1 MERKLSMKPRTIVPI
16 AGLALL
22 LLLPIF
28 VREGFYLDLLL
39 FTFMY
44 AAMSVGW
51 DIMGGL
57 AGYVS
62 LGHVGFFGL
71 GSYLAGL
78 LVVHFGIPVFV
89 SAPVVGIVAGIVGAG
104 LGWVSLR
111 ARGTSFVIVTLTFTY
126 VIQLVAL
133 NLRGITGGSSGLY
146 LPLLDLPGDLVI
158 VPFYY
163 SMLILLVVAILVSI
177 VIRRSKFGLGLVA
190 IREEEGKAD
199 GSGVN
204 TSLYKILAFA
214 ISVSF
219 AGAAGALHAQ
229 YLNYIDP
236 DLAFELIITL
246 NLIIMCLVGS
256 RGTLWGPVLGAF
268 IIMPL
273 SQYLIYLIP
282 SQIAGQ
288 VHLIALGAI
297 LVLVVMFMPDGIIT
311 SWMRWRS
318 RGDAARPGDAVA
330 EPVAGGAA

>member
-1 MERKLSMKPRTIVPI
+1 MRARRI
-16 AGLALL
+16 APLIALALFL
-22 LLLPIF
+22 ALPVF

-51 DIMGGL
+51 DIMGGY

-71 GSYLAGL
+71 GSYVAGL
-78 LVVHFGIPVFV
+78 LLVHFGISVFV
-89 SAPVVGIVAGIVGAG
+89 SAAFVGLFTALVGAG

-133 NLRGITGGSSGLY
+133 NWRGLTGGSAGLY
-146 LPLLDLPGDLVI
+146 LPLLDLPGELVI
-158 VPFYY
+158 LPFYY
-163 SMLILLVVAILVSI
+163 SMLVLLVVAILVSI
-177 VIRRSKFGLGLVA
+177 AIRRSKFGLGLIA

-229 YLNYIDP
+229 YLNYVDP

-246 NLIIMCLVGS
+246 NLIIMSLVGS
-256 RGTLWGPVLGAF
+256 RGTVWGPVLGAF
-268 IIMPL
+268 LIMPL
-273 SQYLIYLIP
+273 SQYLIYLTP
-282 SQIAGQ
+282 SSIAGQ
-288 VHLIALGAI
+288 VHLVALGVV

-311 SWMRWRS
+311 TWNTWRGG
-318 RGDAARPGDAVA
+318 RGKTPSADG
-330 EPVAGGAA
+330 AGERLSGVTS

>member
-1 MERKLSMKPRTIVPI
+1 MSANKI
-16 AGLALL
+16 APLLLLALL
-22 LLLPIF
+22 LALPIF

-51 DIMGGL
+51 NIMGGF

-78 LVVHFGIPVFV
+78 LVVHFGIPVFL
-89 SAPVVGIVAGIVGAG
+89 SAPFIGLVVAVAGAG
-104 LGWVSLR
+104 LGWISLR

-126 VIQLVAL
+126 MIQLIAL
-133 NLRGITGGSSGLY
+133 NWRDLTGGSTGLY

-163 SMLILLVVAILVSI
+163 SMLILLVVAIAVSI
-177 VIRRSKFGLGLVA
+177 FIRRTKFGLGLIA

-204 TSLYKILAFA
+204 TSFYKILAFA

-219 AGAAGALHAQ
+219 AGVAGALHAQ

-246 NLIIMCLVGS
+246 NLIIMTLVGS
-256 RGTLWGPVLGAF
+256 RGTIWGPVLGAF

-273 SQYLIYLIP
+273 SQYLIYLVP
-282 SQIAGQ
+282 TGIAGQ
-288 VHLIALGAI
+288 VHLIALGLV
-297 LVLVVMFMPDGIIT
+297 LVLVVMYMPEGIIT
-311 SWMRWRS
+311 SWETWWRD
-318 RGDAARPGDAVA
+318 RQGPK
-330 EPVAGGAA
+330 PVDGVEQVSGASS

>member
-1 MERKLSMKPRTIVPI
+1 MTPMQSRRFAPLI
-16 AGLALL
+16 ALAVFALL
-22 LLLPIF
+22 PLVL
-28 VREGFYLDLLL
+28 REGFYLDLLL

-51 DIMGGL
+51 DIMGGY

-71 GSYLAGL
+71 GSYVAGL
-78 LVVHFGIPVFV
+78 LVVHFGIPVFL
-89 SAPVVGIVAGIVGAG
+89 SAPFVGLLAAVVGAG

-126 VIQLVAL
+126 VVQLLAL
-133 NLRGITGGSSGLY
+133 NLRGLTGGSSGLY
-146 LPLLDLPGDLVI
+146 LPLLNLPADLVI
-158 VPFYY
+158 LPFYY
-163 SMLILLVVAILVSI
+163 SMLGLLVVAILVSI
-177 VIRRSKFGLGLVA
+177 AIRRSKFGLGLIA

-229 YLNYIDP
+229 YLNYVDP

-246 NLIIMCLVGS
+246 NLIIMSLVGS
-256 RGTLWGPVLGAF
+256 RGTVWGPVLGAF
-268 IIMPL
+268 ILQPL
-273 SQYLIYLIP
+273 SQYLIYLTP

-288 VHLIALGAI
+288 VHLIALGVI

-311 SWMRWRS
+311 TYGTWRRGRAKS
-318 RGDAARPGDAVA
+318 RPADPERARLPGEAV
-330 EPVAGGAA
+330 

>member
-1 MERKLSMKPRTIVPI
+1 MKIRTLAPWL
-16 AGLALL
+16 GLALFAV
-22 LLLPIF
+22 LPIF
-28 VREGFYLDLLL
+28 VHEGFYLDLLL

-51 DIMGGL
+51 NIMGGF

-78 LVVHFGIPVFV
+78 MVVHWGIPVFV
-89 SAPVVGIVAGIVGAG
+89 SAPFVGLLTAVAGAG
-104 LGWVSLR
+104 LGWISIR

-126 VIQLVAL
+126 IIQLIAL
-133 NLRGITGGSSGLY
+133 NWRGLTGGSTGLY

-163 SMLILLVVAILVSI
+163 SMLILLVVAIAVSI
-177 VIRRSKFGLGLVA
+177 LIRGTKFGLGLVA

-219 AGAAGALHAQ
+219 AGVAGALHAQ

-246 NLIIMCLVGS
+246 NLVIMSLVGS
-256 RGTLWGPVLGAF
+256 RGTIWGPVLGAF
-268 IIMPL
+268 ILQPL
-273 SQYLIYLIP
+273 SSYLIYLVP
-282 SQIAGQ
+282 SGIAGQ
-288 VHLIALGAI
+288 IHLVALGVI
-297 LVLVVMFMPDGIIT
+297 LVLVVMFLPDGIIT
-311 SWMRWRS
+311 SWEKWRRD
-318 RGDAARPGDAVA
+318 RGPASPTDGTALP
-330 EPVAGGAA
+330 AGTAS

>member
-1 MERKLSMKPRTIVPI
+1 MRTRMI
-16 AGLALL
+16 APLLALVL
-22 LLLPIF
+22 FVALPIF

-51 DIMGGL
+51 DIMGGY

-71 GSYLAGL
+71 GSYTAGL

-89 SAPVVGIVAGIVGAG
+89 SAPFVGLFVAIAGAG
-104 LGWVSLR
+104 LGWISLR

-133 NLRGITGGSSGLY
+133 NWRSLTGGSAGLY
-146 LPLLDLPGDLVI
+146 LPLLDLPGELVI
-158 VPFYY
+158 LPFYY

-177 VIRRSKFGLGLVA
+177 AIRRSKFGLGLIA

-219 AGAAGALHAQ
+219 AGVAGALHAQ

-246 NLIIMCLVGS
+246 NLIIMSLVGS
-256 RGTLWGPVLGAF
+256 RGTVWGPVLGAF
-268 IIMPL
+268 IVMPL
-273 SQYLIYLIP
+273 SQYLIYLLP
-282 SQIAGQ
+282 SGIAGQ
-288 VHLIALGAI
+288 VHLVALGVV
-297 LVLVVMFMPDGIIT
+297 LVLIVMFMPDGIIT
-311 SWMRWRS
+311 TYQTWRQ
-318 RGDAARPGDAVA
+318 RRR
-330 EPVAGGAA
+330 AGGSADASDTRVPGAAG

>member
-1 MERKLSMKPRTIVPI
+1 MHIRRI
-16 AGLALL
+16 APLVALALFVV
-22 LLLPIF
+22 LPVF

-51 DIMGGL
+51 NIMGGY

-62 LGHVGFFGL
+62 LGHVGFFGF
-71 GSYLAGL
+71 GSYVAGL

-89 SAPVVGIVAGIVGAG
+89 SAPFVGLLAAVAGAG
-104 LGWVSLR
+104 LGWISLR

-133 NLRGITGGSSGLY
+133 NWRELTGGSAGLY

-158 VPFYY
+158 MPFYY

-219 AGAAGALHAQ
+219 AGVAGALHAQ

-256 RGTLWGPVLGAF
+256 RERSGVRCSGR
-268 IIMPL
+268 
-273 SQYLIYLIP
+273 S
-282 SQIAGQ
+282 S
-288 VHLIALGAI
+288 
-297 LVLVVMFMPDGIIT
+297 
-311 SWMRWRS
+311 SSRS
-318 RGDAARPGDAVA
+318 RSTSSTGFRRGSPARSTWSRWASCSSSW
-330 EPVAGGAA
+330 

>member
-1 MERKLSMKPRTIVPI
+1 MRKI
-16 AGLALL
+16 APLLALGL
-22 LLLPIF
+22 FALLPLL
-28 VREGFYLDLLL
+28 VHEGFYLDLLL

-51 DIMGGL
+51 NIMGGY

-71 GSYLAGL
+71 GSYIAGL
-78 LVVHFGIPVFV
+78 LVVHYGIPVFL
-89 SAPVVGIVAGIVGAG
+89 SAPFVGLLAAIVGAG
-104 LGWVSLR
+104 LGWISLR

-126 VIQLVAL
+126 VVQLMAL

-146 LPLLDLPGDLVI
+146 LPLLDLPADVVI
-158 VPFYY
+158 LPFYY
-163 SMLILLVVAILVSI
+163 SMLALLVVAILVTI
-177 VIRRSKFGLGLVA
+177 AIRRSKFGLGLVA

-229 YLNYIDP
+229 YLNYVDP

-246 NLIIMCLVGS
+246 NLVIMCLVGS
-256 RGTLWGPVLGAF
+256 RGTVWGPVLGAF
-268 IIMPL
+268 ILQPL
-273 SQYLIYLIP
+273 SQYLIYVTP

-288 VHLIALGAI
+288 VHLVALGVI

-311 SWMRWRS
+311 TYGTWRS
-318 RGDAARPGDAVA
+318 GRNKARPADP
-330 EPVAGGAA
+330 EPVRLPGEVA

>member
-1 MERKLSMKPRTIVPI
+1 MKLRTVFPMVML
-16 AGLALL
+16 GLFLV
-22 LLLPIF
+22 LPIV

-71 GSYLAGL
+71 GSYVAGL
-78 LVVHFGIPVFV
+78 LVVHFGIPVFL
-89 SAPVVGIVAGIVGAG
+89 SAPFVGILAGIVGAG
-104 LGWVSLR
+104 LGWISLR

-133 NLRGITGGSSGLY
+133 NLRDITGGSSGLY
-146 LPLLDLPGDLVI
+146 LPLLTLPADVVI
-158 VPFYY
+158 LPFYY
-163 SMLILLVVAILVSI
+163 AMLVLLVVAILVSLA
-177 VIRRSKFGLGLVA
+177 IRRSKFGLGLVA

-219 AGAAGALHAQ
+219 AGVAGALHAQ
-229 YLNYIDP
+229 YLNYVDP

-268 IIMPL
+268 LVQPL
-273 SQYLIYLIP
+273 SQYLIYLTP
-282 SQIAGQ
+282 SGIAGQ
-288 VHLIALGAI
+288 VHLVALGVV

-311 SWMRWRS
+311 TWTS
-318 RGDAARPGDAVA
+318 RRGGRGRARPVDAP
-330 EPVAGGAA
+330 ERLPEAAT

>member
-1 MERKLSMKPRTIVPI
+1 MRVRNVAPL
-16 AGLALL
+16 LALGL
-22 LLLPIF
+22 FVVLPIF

-51 DIMGGL
+51 NIMGGF

-78 LVVHFGIPVFV
+78 MVVHWGIPVFV
-89 SAPVVGIVAGIVGAG
+89 SAPFVGLLAAAAGAG
-104 LGWVSLR
+104 LGWISLR

-126 VIQLVAL
+126 VIQLIAL
-133 NLRGITGGSSGLY
+133 NWRDVTGGSAGLY

-158 VPFYY
+158 MPFYY
-163 SMLILLVVAILVSI
+163 SMLILLVVAIAVAIL
-177 VIRRSKFGLGLVA
+177 IRRSKFGLGLVA

-204 TSLYKILAFA
+204 TSFYKILAFA

-229 YLNYIDP
+229 YLNYVDP

-246 NLIIMCLVGS
+246 NLVIMTLVGS
-256 RGTLWGPVLGAF
+256 RGTIWGPVLGAF
-268 IIMPL
+268 IIQPL
-273 SQYLIYLIP
+273 SQYLIYWVP
-282 SQIAGQ
+282 SGIAGQ
-288 VHLIALGAI
+288 VHLVALGI
-297 LVLVVMFMPDGIIT
+297 VLVLVVMFLPDGIIT
-311 SWMRWRS
+311 SWDLWRRRS
-318 RGDAARPGDAVA
+318 SGAGPTDAA
-330 EPVAGGAA
+330 EQLSGATS

>member
-1 MERKLSMKPRTIVPI
+1 MNARKIFPIV
-16 AGLALL
+16 ALALFL
-22 LLLPIF
+22 VLPT
-28 VREGFYLDLLL
+28 VVHEGFYLDLLL

-51 DIMGGL
+51 DIMGGY

-62 LGHVGFFGL
+62 LGTVGFFGL
-71 GSYLAGL
+71 GSYVAGL
-78 LVVHFGIPVFV
+78 LVVRAGIPVFV
-89 SAPVVGIVAGIVGAG
+89 SAPFIGILMGILGAG

-111 ARGTSFVIVTLTFTY
+111 VRGTSFVIVTLTFAY
-126 VIQLVAL
+126 VAQLLML
-133 NLRGITGGSSGLY
+133 NLRVITGGSAGLF
-146 LPLLDLPGDLVI
+146 LPLLDLPADLVI

-163 SMLILLVVAILVSI
+163 ANLILLVVAILVSLA
-177 VIRRSKFGLGLVA
+177 IRRSKFGLGLIA

-219 AGAAGALHAQ
+219 AGVAGALHAQ

-246 NLIIMCLVGS
+246 SVIIMALVGG
-256 RGTLWGPVLGAF
+256 RGTVWGPVLGAF
-268 IIMPL
+268 IIQPL
-273 SQYLIYLIP
+273 SVYLIYLAP

-288 VHLIALGAI
+288 VHLVALGLV
-297 LVLVVMFMPDGIIT
+297 LVLVVMFMPEGIIPT
-311 SWMRWRS
+311 WDARRGARWRALAVDS
-318 RGDAARPGDAVA
+318 NDTQRPGVA
-330 EPVAGGAA
+330 S

>member
-1 MERKLSMKPRTIVPI
+1 MTSSRIRKVAPLS
-16 AGLALL
+16 ALALFA
-22 LLLPIF
+22 LLPVF
-28 VREGFYLDLLL
+28 VHAGFYLDLLL

-51 DIMGGL
+51 DIMGGY

-71 GSYLAGL
+71 GSYVAGL

-89 SAPVVGIVAGIVGAG
+89 SAPFVGLLAAVVGAG
-104 LGWVSLR
+104 LGWISLR
-111 ARGTSFVIVTLTFTY
+111 ARGTSFVVVTLTFTY
-126 VIQLVAL
+126 VIQLFAL

-146 LPLLDLPGDLVI
+146 LPLLTLPSDMIIL
-158 VPFYY
+158 PFYY
-163 SMLILLVVAILVSI
+163 SMLVLLVVAILVSI
-177 VIRRSKFGLGLVA
+177 AIRRSKFGLGLIA

-229 YLNYIDP
+229 YLNYVDP

-246 NLIIMCLVGS
+246 NLVIMSLVGS
-256 RGTLWGPVLGAF
+256 RGTVWGPVLGAF
-268 IIMPL
+268 ILWPL
-273 SQYLIYLIP
+273 QTYLIGLWP
-282 SQIAGQ
+282 DLAGQ
-288 VHLIALGAI
+288 VHLIALGVV
-297 LVLVVMFMPDGIIT
+297 LVLVVMFMPEGIIT
-311 SWMRWRS
+311 AIGDRRRR
-318 RGDAARPGDAVA
+318 RGGPRQADAQPARLP
-330 EPVAGGAA
+330 EGAA

>member
-1 MERKLSMKPRTIVPI
+1 MPARRLIPLV
-16 AGLALL
+16 GLALF
-22 LLLPIF
+22 LLLPAF
-28 VREGFYLDLLL
+28 VHEGFYLDLLL

-51 DIMGGL
+51 DIMGGY

-62 LGHVGFFGL
+62 LGTVGFFGI
-71 GSYLAGL
+71 GSYAAGL

-89 SAPVVGIVAGIVGAG
+89 SAPFIGILCALVGAG
-104 LGWVSLR
+104 LGWISLR

-126 VIQLVAL
+126 VVQLLAL
-133 NLRGITGGSSGLY
+133 NLREITGGSAGLY
-146 LPLLDLPGDLVI
+146 LPLLNLPGELVI
-158 VPFYY
+158 LPFYY
-163 SMLILLVVAILVSI
+163 SMLALLVVAVLVSLA
-177 VIRRSKFGLGLVA
+177 IRRSKFGLGLIA

-246 NLIIMCLVGS
+246 SVIIMSLVGG
-256 RGTLWGPVLGAF
+256 RGTVWGPVLGAF
-268 IIMPL
+268 IVQPL
-273 SQYLIYLIP
+273 SVYLIYLTP
-282 SQIAGQ
+282 SEIAGQ
-288 VHLIALGAI
+288 VHLVALGVV
-297 LVLVVMFMPDGIIT
+297 LVLVVIFMPDGIIPT
-311 SWMRWRS
+311 WDTWRAS
-318 RGDAARPGDAVA
+318 RSKPRAADAAGERLP
-330 EPVAGGAA
+330 GAAS

>member
-1 MERKLSMKPRTIVPI
+1 MQTRRIVPLI
-16 AGLALL
+16 VLALL
-22 LLLPIF
+22 VALPVF

-51 DIMGGL
+51 DIMGGY

-62 LGHVGFFGL
+62 LGHVGFFGI
-71 GSYLAGL
+71 GSYAAGL
-78 LVVHFGIPVFV
+78 LVVKFGIPVFV
-89 SAPVVGIVAGIVGAG
+89 SAPFVGLFAAFIGAG

-126 VIQLVAL
+126 MVQLLAL
-133 NLRGITGGSSGLY
+133 NWRGVTGGSAGLY
-146 LPLLDLPGDLVI
+146 LPLLDLPGNLVI
-158 VPFYY
+158 LPFYY

-177 VIRRSKFGLGLVA
+177 AIRRSKFGLGLVA

-229 YLNYIDP
+229 YLNYVDP

-246 NLIIMCLVGS
+246 NLIIMSLVGS
-256 RGTLWGPVLGAF
+256 RGTVWGPVLGAF
-268 IIMPL
+268 IVQPL
-273 SQYLIYLIP
+273 SQYLIYFMP

-288 VHLIALGAI
+288 VHLIALGVV

-311 SWMRWRS
+311 TYQTWR
-318 RGDAARPGDAVA
+318 RGRGGTRAAGATGATDATDARLPGATA
-330 EPVAGGAA
+330 

>member
-1 MERKLSMKPRTIVPI
+1 MRIRKVTPLFALT
-16 AGLALL
+16 LFALL
-22 LLLPIF
+22 PLF

-51 DIMGGL
+51 DIMGGY

-71 GSYLAGL
+71 GSYVAGL
-78 LVVHFGIPVFV
+78 LVVHFGIPVFL
-89 SAPVVGIVAGIVGAG
+89 SAPFVGLLAAVVGAG
-104 LGWVSLR
+104 LGWISLR

-126 VIQLVAL
+126 VVQLLAL
-133 NLRGITGGSSGLY
+133 NLRALTGGSSGLY
-146 LPLLDLPGDLVI
+146 LPLLNLPAELV
-158 VPFYY
+158 VLPFYY
-163 SMLILLVVAILVSI
+163 SMLALLVVAVLVSI
-177 VIRRSKFGLGLVA
+177 AIRRSKFGLGLIA

-229 YLNYIDP
+229 YLNYVDP

-246 NLIIMCLVGS
+246 NLIIMSLVGS
-256 RGTLWGPVLGAF
+256 RGTVWGPVLGAF
-268 IIMPL
+268 ILMPL
-273 SQYLIYLIP
+273 SQYLIYLTP

-288 VHLIALGAI
+288 VHLIALGVI
-297 LVLVVMFMPDGIIT
+297 LVLVVMFMPEGIIT
-311 SWMRWRS
+311 TYGTWR
-318 RGDAARPGDAVA
+318 RGRGKAHPADAESDRFP
-330 EPVAGGAA
+330 EAAT

>member
-1 MERKLSMKPRTIVPI
+1 MRIRKVAPLF
-16 AGLALL
+16 ALGLFALL
-22 LLLPIF
+22 PLF

-51 DIMGGL
+51 DIMGGY

-71 GSYLAGL
+71 GSYTAGL
-78 LVVHFGIPVFV
+78 LVVHFGIPVFL
-89 SAPVVGIVAGIVGAG
+89 SAPFVGLLAAVAGAG
-104 LGWVSLR
+104 LGWISLR

-126 VIQLVAL
+126 VAQLLAL
-133 NLRGITGGSSGLY
+133 NLRGLTGGSSGLY
-146 LPLLDLPGDLVI
+146 LPLLNLPADLVI
-158 VPFYY
+158 LPFYY
-163 SMLILLVVAILVSI
+163 SMLALLVVAILVS
-177 VIRRSKFGLGLVA
+177 VAIRRSKFGLGLIA

-229 YLNYIDP
+229 YLNYVDP

-246 NLIIMCLVGS
+246 NLIVMSLVGS
-256 RGTLWGPVLGAF
+256 RGTVWGPVLGAF
-268 IIMPL
+268 ILQPL
-273 SQYLIYLIP
+273 SQYLIYLTP

-288 VHLIALGAI
+288 VHLIVLGVI
-297 LVLVVMFMPDGIIT
+297 LVLVVMFMPEGIIT
-311 SWMRWRS
+311 TYGTWRHG
-318 RGDAARPGDAVA
+318 RGKARPA
-330 EPVAGGAA
+330 EAEQAPFPEAAA

>member
-1 MERKLSMKPRTIVPI
+1 MTVRKI
-16 AGLALL
+16 APFVALALFL
-22 LLLPIF
+22 VLPIF

-51 DIMGGL
+51 NIMGGF
-57 AGYVS
+57 AGYIS

-78 LVVHFGIPVFV
+78 MVVHWGIPVFV
-89 SAPVVGIVAGIVGAG
+89 SAPFVGVLVAIAGAG
-104 LGWVSLR
+104 LGWISLR

-126 VIQLVAL
+126 MIQLIAL
-133 NLRGITGGSSGLY
+133 NWRDLTGGSSGLY

-163 SMLILLVVAILVSI
+163 SMLILLVVAIAISI
-177 VIRRSKFGLGLVA
+177 LIRRSKFGLGLMA

-204 TSLYKILAFA
+204 TSFYKILAFA

-219 AGAAGALHAQ
+219 AGVAGALHAQ

-246 NLIIMCLVGS
+246 NLIIMTLVGS
-256 RGTLWGPVLGAF
+256 RGTIWGPVLGAF
-268 IIMPL
+268 IIMPV
-273 SQYLIYLIP
+273 SQYLIYLVP
-282 SQIAGQ
+282 TGIAGQ
-288 VHLIALGAI
+288 VHLIALG
-297 LVLVVMFMPDGIIT
+297 LVLVIVVMFLPDGIIT
-311 SWMRWRS
+311 SWDNWRR
-318 RGDAARPGDAVA
+318 RGKPTPTDGV
-330 EPVAGGAA
+330 EQLSGAAS

>member
-1 MERKLSMKPRTIVPI
+1 MRTPRILPLF
-16 AGLALL
+16 ALALL
-22 LLLPIF
+22 VALPVF
-28 VREGFYLDLLL
+28 VREGFYLDMLL

-51 DIMGGL
+51 DIMGGY

-62 LGHVGFFGL
+62 LGHVGFFGI
-71 GSYLAGL
+71 GSYVGGL
-78 LVVHFGIPVFV
+78 LVVHYGIPVFL
-89 SAPVVGIVAGIVGAG
+89 SAPFVGIFAAVIGAG

-126 VIQLVAL
+126 MVQLLAL
-133 NLRGITGGSSGLY
+133 NWRGVTGGSAGLY
-146 LPLLDLPGDLVI
+146 LPLLDLPGNLVI
-158 VPFYY
+158 LPFYY

-177 VIRRSKFGLGLVA
+177 AIRRSKFGLGLIA

-229 YLNYIDP
+229 YLNYVDP

-246 NLIIMCLVGS
+246 NLIIMSLVGS
-256 RGTLWGPVLGAF
+256 RGTVWGPVLGAF
-268 IIMPL
+268 IVQPL
-273 SQYLIYLIP
+273 SQYLIYLMP

-288 VHLIALGAI
+288 VHLIALGVV

-311 SWMRWRS
+311 TYRTWRQG
-318 RGDAARPGDAVA
+318 RGETRSTGTADATDASLPGAPA
-330 EPVAGGAA
+330 

>member
-1 MERKLSMKPRTIVPI
+1 MRVRKI
-16 AGLALL
+16 APLFALALFIA
-22 LLLPIF
+22 LPIF

-39 FTFMY
+39 VTFMY

-51 DIMGGL
+51 DIMGGY

-71 GSYLAGL
+71 GSYVAGL

-89 SAPVVGIVAGIVGAG
+89 SAPFVGLFAALVGAG
-104 LGWVSLR
+104 LGWISLR

-126 VIQLVAL
+126 VVQLIAL
-133 NLRGITGGSSGLY
+133 NWRGLTGGSAGLY
-146 LPLLDLPGDLVI
+146 LPLLDLPGELVI
-158 VPFYY
+158 LPFYY

-177 VIRRSKFGLGLVA
+177 AIRRSKFGLGLIA

-204 TSLYKILAFA
+204 TSFYKILAFA

-229 YLNYIDP
+229 YLNYVDP

-246 NLIIMCLVGS
+246 NLIIMTLVGS
-256 RGTLWGPVLGAF
+256 RGTVWGPVLGAF
-268 IIMPL
+268 IIQPL
-273 SQYLIYLIP
+273 SQYLIYLTP
-282 SQIAGQ
+282 SSIAGQ
-288 VHLIALGAI
+288 VHLVALGVI

-311 SWMRWRS
+311 TWSARRGGRRRARS
-318 RGDAARPGDAVA
+318 AD
-330 EPVAGGAA
+330 VAGESLRGLTS

>member
-1 MERKLSMKPRTIVPI
+1 MSIRRLAAL
-16 AGLALL
+16 AGLAAFV
-22 LLLPIF
+22 LLPLF
-28 VREGFYLDLLL
+28 VREGSYLDLLL

-44 AAMSVGW
+44 GAMSVGW
-51 DIMGGL
+51 DIMGGY

-71 GSYLAGL
+71 GSYAAGL
-78 LVVHFGIPVFV
+78 LVVHFGIPVFL
-89 SAPVVGIVAGIVGAG
+89 SAPFIGILAAVVGAG
-104 LGWVSLR
+104 LGWISLR

-133 NLRGITGGSSGLY
+133 NLRDLTGGSSGLY

-163 SMLILLVVAILVSI
+163 SMLALLVVAILVSLA
-177 VIRRSKFGLGLVA
+177 IRRSKFGLGLVA

-219 AGAAGALHAQ
+219 AGVAGALHAQ
-229 YLNYIDP
+229 YLNYVDP

-246 NLIIMCLVGS
+246 NLIIMSLVGS
-256 RGTLWGPVLGAF
+256 RGTVWGPVLGAF
-268 IIMPL
+268 IIYPL
-273 SQYLIYLIP
+273 SQYLIYLTP
-282 SQIAGQ
+282 GQIAGQ
-288 VHLIALGAI
+288 VHLVALGVV
-297 LVLVVMFMPDGIIT
+297 LVLVVMFLPDGIIT
-311 SWMRWRS
+311 TYGTWRAG
-318 RGDAARPGDAVA
+318 RGRPRPA
-330 EPVAGGAA
+330 EASNERLPGAAA